1 MNKLL
6 LLGLFAVFSQSAV
19 AQITFPE
26 TFITDRIGRS
36 YSETIYTLEVT
47 ASMDAV
53 VDATGANQVWDFNG
67 AVTTDSFSVTATYV
81 ALPADLPG
89 SDDPAFENANIAV
102 TGEAE
107 GIVSA
112 VYYQLENGNYSSLGS
127 VSLVDI
133 DADGVDDEV
142 IGVYS
147 PPSLDIVFPATF
159 EDSWM
164 DSTALIISGTPVAT
178 EIETS
183 VSVIDG
189 WGTLITP
196 DGFSEPALRVRE
208 ETRLYD
214 PVSMQLIEMYVDIDF
229 VSLSGRSVGL
239 FLDESG
245 AIDEVDYFV
254 DREVQSTPIETFG
267 QDLPEAFVLSQ
278 NYPNP
283 FNPSTQ
289 ISYALQS
296 TSDVKLS
303 VYSIDGAL
311 VATLVSGTQPAGS
324 YEVNFDASE
333 LASGLYLYR
342 LETSEFSQT
351 RMMSFIK

>member
-6 LLGLFAVFSQSAV
+6 LLCLFVVFSHSAF

-26 TFITDRIGRS
+26 TYITDRIGRS
-36 YSETIYTLEVT
+36 FTETIYTLEVT

-53 VDATGANQVWDFNG
+53 VEATGANQTWDFSG
-67 AVTTDSFSVTATYV
+67 AVTTDSLSVTASYV

-89 SDDPAFENANIAV
+89 SDDPAFENANIAI
-102 TGEAE
+102 TGEEE
-107 GIVSA
+107 GVETA
-112 VYYQLENGNYSSLGS
+112 VYYQLENGNYWHLGS
-127 VSLVDI
+127 ASLVDI

-147 PPSLDIVFPATF
+147 PPSLDIVFPGVF
-159 EDSWM
+159 ENTWM
-164 DSTALIISGTPVAT
+164 DSTFYMVEDVPFAS
-178 EIETS
+178 EIEAS

-214 PVSMQLIEMYVDIDF
+214 PTSMQLTEMYVDIDI
-229 VSLSGRSVGL
+229 VTLSGRSVGL
-239 FLDESG
+239 YLDESG
-245 AIDEVDYFV
+245 AIEEVDYFV
-254 DREVQSTPIETFG
+254 DMEVQSTSNESFG
-267 QDLPEAFVLSQ
+267 EDVPASFALSQ

-289 ISYALQS
+289 ISYTLQGVS
-296 TSDVKLS
+296 EVNLS
-303 VYSIDGAL
+303 VYAIDGTL

-324 YEVNFDASE
+324 YEVAFDASE

-342 LETSEFSQT
+342 LEAGPFSQT
-351 RMMSFIK
+351 RMLSFIK